1 MSKRMIGCL
10 TALLGLT
17 AAAGEPSVTARVP
30 DLDIR
35 RLPLPE
41 NEALAFT
48 RQMTMGFNLGNT
60 FDAVDDS
67 LTGDDLLLESRWVG
81 VKTTKALIDEI
92 YNAGF
97 RTLRIPVSWHNHVD
111 ESFHIGK
118 AWLDRVQEVVDWA
131 YEKGMYVILNT
142 HHDLG
147 VRYYY
152 PDKAHLDSGSRYLSA
167 IWTQLALRFRDYGE
181 RLLFESMNEPRC
193 SGTPY
198 EWNYEAD
205 NPACIEGLECI
216 NRFNQVFVDTVR
228 ATGGENARRY
238 LMVPSYAAAAVSALE
253 DVFRL
258 PEDSTPG
265 RLIVSTHA
273 YIPYPFALQDGGT
286 RHYSMDPDGPQAAEI
301 TSVLDGLYR
310 KYILNGIP
318 VIMGEFGARDKDNLP
333 DRVDFTA
340 QYASLASAR
349 GIPCVWWDNH
359 SFRGNGERFGLIDRA
374 SLEWKYPQ
382 IVEALARYS
391 GYERLK

>member
-17 AAAGEPSVTARVP
+17 AACCEPSVTVRVP

-48 RQMTMGFNLGNT
+48 RKMTMGINLGNT

-81 VKTTKALIDEI
+81 VKTTKALIEEI
-92 YNAGF
+92 YSAGF

-111 ESFHIGK
+111 ENFQIGK

-147 VRYYY
+147 ARYYY
-152 PDKAHLDSGSRYLSA
+152 PDRAHLESGARYLSA
-167 IWTQLALRFRDYGE
+167 VWTQLALRFRDYGE

-205 NPACIEGLECI
+205 NPGCVEGLECI

-228 ATGGENARRY
+228 ACGGENARRY
-238 LMVPSYAAAAVSALE
+238 LMIPSYAAAAVSALE

-258 PEDSTPG
+258 PEDSVPG

-273 YIPYPFALQDGGT
+273 YIPYSFALQDGGT
-286 RHYSMDPDGPQAAEI
+286 RSYSMDPDGPQAGEI

-333 DRVDFTA
+333 DRVNFTA
-340 QYASLASAR
+340 QYTSLASAR
-349 GIPCVWWDNH
+349 CIPCVWWDNH
-359 SFRGNGERFGLIDRA
+359 SFRGNGERFGLIDRSRA
-374 SLEWKYPQ
+374 EWKYPE